1 MQTEETD
8 KASEKLLPKKISATQ
23 GKKKE
28 WAHNLKITYHM
39 RR

>member
-1 MQTEETD
+1 MQTEETH
-8 KASEKLLPKKISATQ
+8 KASEKLLPRKISATQ

-28 WAHNLKITYHM
+28 CAQNLKIAYHM